1 MKIRH
6 KYYKNKYYIV
16 FYDATDEVFV
26 DMFNSLRDI
35 AKYRGMEIT
44 PENIRLLNIE
54 LLNALKRPTNYTEML
69 NGQPMHVYLIDI
81 NSTEEF

>member
-1 MKIRH
+1 
-6 KYYKNKYYIV
+6 V

>member
-1 MKIRH
+1 
-6 KYYKNKYYIV
+6 V

-35 AKYRGMEIT
+35 AKYRGMDIT

>member
-16 FYDATDEVFV
+16 FYDAKDEVFV

>member
-16 FYDATDEVFV
+16 FYDVTDEVFV

-35 AKYRGMEIT
+35 AKYRGMDVT
-44 PENIRLLNIE
+44 PENIRLLNVE
-54 LLNALKRPTNYTEML
+54 LLNALKRPNNYTEML
-69 NGQPMHVYLIDI
+69 NGKPMHVYLVDI